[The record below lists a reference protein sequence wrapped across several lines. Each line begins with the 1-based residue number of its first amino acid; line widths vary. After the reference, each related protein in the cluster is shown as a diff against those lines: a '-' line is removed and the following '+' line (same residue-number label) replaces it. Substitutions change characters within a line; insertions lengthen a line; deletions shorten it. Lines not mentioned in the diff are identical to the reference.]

1 MYICTYI
8 LYLSV
13 LKLGS
18 NTGRG
23 SNILRVVQQNKINNY
38 KCLGLFK
45 RRVPT
50 LLNLIN
56 IKMVPNLSLFS
67 ISLLMFASPLWMLLQ
82 LIIYSVFTTFVVFA
96 HRDVFTSFTT
106 LVSQWSLYTFINVLA
121 SNHTIKLIN
130 IPCECKLKLKSTMW
144 VQITS
149 SYIFANIFC
158 SECSIPIP

>member
-23 SNILRVVQQNKINNY
+23 SNILRVVQENKIN

-56 IKMVPNLSLFS
+56 IKMVPNISLFS

-82 LIIYSVFTTFVVFA
+82 SIIYSVFTTFVVFA

-121 SNHTIKLIN
+121 SNHAIKLIN
-130 IPCECKLKLKSTMW
+130 IPCECKLKLKSTM
-144 VQITS
+144 
-149 SYIFANIFC
+149 
-158 SECSIPIP
+158 